1 MTQARTQTQT
11 EPKLYTF
18 DEFMEWY
25 PENSVVR
32 YELHDGVIVEMPK
45 PRGKHSKLTGFLLE
59 ELIITIIDVGKRGIW
74 TIPRES
80 IVKPFRDKSG
90 YEPDI
95 IILNE
100 ETIGSEIR
108 WGTESIIQN
117 ATSVKLIVEVVSTA
131 VASSRETRPTRCLTN
146 WRDDY
151 YDKLRDYEE
160 MGIPEYWIVEDT
172 ALDGFPGLKQ
182 VSVDYAALGG
192 RDFIGY
198 PKQPTIF
205 IYELVDGEYVKTM
218 FRGNDLI
225 KSPTFPQLNLTAQQV
240 FDSVL

>member
-1 MTQARTQTQT
+1 MTQTQT
-11 EPKLYTF
+11 EPKIYTF

-45 PRGKHSKLTGFLLE
+45 PRGKHSKLTGFLIE
-59 ELIITIIDVGKRGIW
+59 ELLITIREVGKRGIW

-80 IVKPFRDKSG
+80 IVKPGRDKSG

-95 IILNE
+95 IVLNE
-100 ETIGSEIR
+100 ESIGTETR
-108 WGTESIIQN
+108 WETESIIQN
-117 ATSVKLIVEVVSTA
+117 ATSVKLIVEVVST
-131 VASSRETRPTRCLTN
+131 N

-160 MGIPEYWIVEDT
+160 MGICEYWI
-172 ALDGFPGLKQ
+172 
-182 VSVDYAALGG
+182 VDYAALGG

-198 PKQPTIF
+198 PKQATIF
-205 IYELVDGEYVKTM
+205 ICELIDGEYVKTM

-225 KSPTFPQLNLTAQQV
+225 KSLTLPQLNLTAQQV